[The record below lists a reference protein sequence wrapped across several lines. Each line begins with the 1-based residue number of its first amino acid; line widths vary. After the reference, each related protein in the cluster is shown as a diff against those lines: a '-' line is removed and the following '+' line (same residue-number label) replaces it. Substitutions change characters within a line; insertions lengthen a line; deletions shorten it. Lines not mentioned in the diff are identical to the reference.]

1 MTADVYAPTS
11 WMPKRIS
18 PRSSKGMVAA
28 KMPQAA
34 QIGADILARGGN
46 AVDAAV
52 ATAFAIGV
60 CEPAMSGLGGG
71 GYMMVWLAKE
81 QRALL
86 IDYAMKSP
94 QAATANM
101 YPLVDPDS
109 AEAGFFGWPVTEGN
123 RHVMGPHSIA
133 VPGTLAGLSYALEKY
148 GTMSLADVLEPAIA
162 LAENGFPVTWQF
174 TYLVTKAVKAIRS
187 QPETARTF
195 LNADGDPPY
204 TTEQASPAVIRQ
216 PELANTLRAIAAGG
230 ADVLYRGELGRTIAA
245 YLQLEG
251 VAFSMSDLESYDVR
265 ELQPATASYH
275 GHTVYAPTNGSGGT
289 SLIQAMKAMNMV
301 ETGSPQD
308 RTADQWHN
316 IASIFRQAF
325 ADRFTYL
332 GDPDQVEVPLQ
343 ALHSDEYARRTAEGI
358 GARATV
364 PAAAP
369 RDVLGVHH
377 QLQPSVPDYMKDGS
391 TTHLSVIDGDG
402 NAVSL
407 TQTLLSLFGSFV
419 TIPGTGMLMN
429 NGMMWFD
436 PEPGRPNSVGGGK
449 RPLSNMAPVL
459 IEKDGA
465 IIASLGASGGR
476 KIMNCNTQ
484 LVMNIIDG
492 DLTAQ
497 EAIDTPRIDCSTST
511 VLASSRIPADVLEGL
526 RGKGYTVDVRHEAL
540 LTGDFSSPVAVRR
553 NADGTL
559 DGGADPWYFAATVIG
574 VEGS

>member
-18 PRSSKGMVAA
+18 PRSRHGMVAT

-94 QAATANM
+94 QAATPEM

-109 AEAGFFGWPVTEGN
+109 VEAGFFGWPVTEGN

-162 LAENGFPVTWQF
+162 LAEEGFPVTWQF
-174 TYLVTKAVKAIRS
+174 TYLVTKAVKAIRT

-204 TTEQASPAVIRQ
+204 TTEQASPAIIRQ
-216 PELANTLRAIAAGG
+216 PDLARTLRAIAAGG
-230 ADVLYRGELGRTIAA
+230 PDVLYRGELGRTIAD
-245 YLQLEG
+245 YLQSEG
-251 VAFSMSDLESYDVR
+251 TVFAMSDLENYDVR
-265 ELQPATASYH
+265 EIEPATSTYH

-289 SLIQAMKAMNMV
+289 SLTQAMKALNLV
-301 ETGSPQD
+301 DTGSPHE

-332 GDPDQVEVPLQ
+332 ADPDQVDVPLQ
-343 ALHSDEYARRTAEGI
+343 GLHSDDHARRTVEGI
-358 GARATV
+358 GDTATV
-364 PAAAP
+364 PTAASREA
-369 RDVLGVHH
+369 LGVSHR
-377 QLQPSVPDYMKDGS
+377 LDASVPDYMKDGS
-391 TTHLSVIDGDG
+391 TTHLSVIDGEG

-407 TQTLLSLFGSFV
+407 TQTLLALFGSFV
-419 TIPGTGMLMN
+419 TVPGTGMLMN

-459 IEKDGA
+459 VEKDGT
-465 IIASLGASGGR
+465 IVASLGASGGR
-476 KIMNCNTQ
+476 KIMNCNAQ
-484 LVMNIIDG
+484 LVMNIVDG
-492 DLTAQ
+492 SLTAQ
-497 EAIDTPRIDCSTST
+497 EAIDVPRIDCSTSAVVVSNRLPT
-511 VLASSRIPADVLEGL
+511 DVAEGL
-526 RGKGYTVDVRHEAL
+526 GRKGYKVESRHEAL

-553 NADGTL
+553 DPDGML
-559 DGGADPWYFAATVIG
+559 DGGADPWYFAATVAG